1 MRKSEILTVAEDI
14 APPPALEQPLPEQ
27 PVLQQPGPLL
37 RVALLGPIVA
47 TGADGRDLLPR
58 GRKARALL
66 AVLALASPEPVRRER
81 ITALL
86 WSGRSAQ
93 QGRASLRQ
101 CVHELNNALGP
112 AAGLLAANRSLLGL
126 RGAALVIIPDH
137 STHPMRLVEDL
148 TGIDPAFDQFLTAR
162 RHAALHAATVRA
174 EAVLHAHTDPPARL
188 NAARALLAL
197 DPTHEGGWRAAMQAH
212 ADQGARAEA
221 LATYESCV
229 SALAGAHGMVPSSDT
244 VALATALR
252 RNDPPG
258 PASLAA
264 NGQAADAMTL
274 NKPAPIRPARQREG
288 VRLGVMPLR
297 ALSSGAG
304 DDLAGLS
311 LGLADEITTALA
323 RFRWLFLIA
332 SPSVAAVASAVAADA
347 GAGWRALDLDF
358 LLEGT
363 IQRATAQ
370 RATAQQGAGQQGIAR
385 IRVSLRMLDL
395 RGGAH
400 LPLGAPAGNGAAVGG
415 IPVGEVVWSGRFD
428 RDADD
433 LLTLQDEIAAEAV
446 AQIDPELMQHE
457 SRRAGLR
464 PASSATAYDLVLR
477 AIPALYQ
484 LEESTFVAAGQALER
499 AVLLDPSYAAAH
511 AWLAYWHIFLVGQG
525 WTAAADPP
533 LARDAAM
540 ARAGELAERA
550 VRLDRADARALTIAG
565 HVRAFLHRDAK
576 GAMELH
582 ERALALN
589 PNLPLA
595 WAFSGLALSYQGEH
609 AAAIGRIEQARRLSP
624 FDPNG
629 FYFDTSLMVPHLML
643 GRFTQVV
650 ELGRQAVA
658 LHPTLSSTFKI
669 LLSALGHLGEQDE
682 AARMRERLYR
692 LEPGYSLTQAA
703 ARSTF
708 HRAVDNALFLDGLRM
723 AGLPA

>member
-1 MRKSEILTVAEDI
+1 M
-14 APPPALEQPLPEQ
+14 
-27 PVLQQPGPLL
+27 L
-37 RVALLGPIVA
+37 RVALLGPVCA
-47 TGADGRDLLPR
+47 TGTDGQDLLPR

-66 AVLALASPEPVRRER
+66 AVLALASPDPVRRER

-86 WSGRSAQ
+86 WSGRSED

-101 CVHELNNALGP
+101 CLHELNNALGP
-112 AAGLLAANRSLLGL
+112 AAGLLAADRSLLGL
-126 RGAALVIIPDH
+126 RGTGLEIIQDH
-137 STHPMRLVEDL
+137 ATHPMRLAEDL
-148 TGIDPAFDQFLTAR
+148 TGIDPAFDHFLSER
-162 RHAALHAATVRA
+162 RHERLHVATARA
-174 EAVLHAHTDPPARL
+174 EAVLHAHTVPEARL
-188 NAARALLAL
+188 HAASALLTL
-197 DPTHEGGWRAAMQAH
+197 DPAHEGAWRAAMQAH

-221 LATYESCV
+221 LATFDRCV
-229 SALAGAHGMVPSSDT
+229 AALAGAHGMAPSAET

-252 RNDPPG
+252 RNELPHSASRGSASMGSASQG
-258 PASLAA
+258 PAA
-264 NGQAADAMTL
+264 
-274 NKPAPIRPARQREG
+274 PAPSAPARPLRHREG
-288 VRLGVMPLR
+288 VRLGVTPLR
-297 ALSSGAG
+297 ALSNVAG

-332 SPSVAAVASAVAADA
+332 SPSVAAVAGAVAADA
-347 GAGWRALDLDF
+347 SAGWRALDLDF

-363 IQRATAQ
+363 IQRATAH
-370 RATAQQGAGQQGIAR
+370 QGAVR
-385 IRVSLRMLDL
+385 LRVSLRMLDL

-400 LPLGAPAGNGAAVGG
+400 LDLGGSPMPGGG

-457 SRRAGLR
+457 SRRAGMR

-484 LEESTFVAAGQALER
+484 LEEGAFVAAGRALER
-499 AVLLDPSYAAAH
+499 AVLLDPAYGAAH

-525 WTAAADPP
+525 WTASADPP
-533 LARDAAM
+533 MTRAAAM

-550 VRLDRADARALTIAG
+550 VRLDPADARALTIAG

-582 ERALALN
+582 DRALALN

-609 AAAIGRIEQARRLSP
+609 EAAIARIEQARRLSP

-629 FYFDTSLMVPHLML
+629 FYFDASLMVPHLLL
-643 GRFTQVV
+643 GRFAQVV
-650 ELGRQAVA
+650 ELGRRAVA
-658 LHPTLSSTFKI
+658 LHPSLSSTFKI

-682 AARMRERLYR
+682 AARMRARLYQ

-708 HRAVDNALFLDGLRM
+708 HRAADNALFLDGLRM
-723 AGLPA
+723 AGLPL

>member
-1 MRKSEILTVAEDI
+1 M
-14 APPPALEQPLPEQ
+14 
-27 PVLQQPGPLL
+27 L
-37 RVALLGPIVA
+37 RVALLGPVCA
-47 TGADGRDLLPR
+47 TGTDGQDLLPR

-66 AVLALASPEPVRRER
+66 AVLALASPDPVRRER

-86 WSGRSAQ
+86 WSGRSED

-101 CVHELNNALGP
+101 CLHELNNALGP
-112 AAGLLAANRSLLGL
+112 AAGLLAADRSLLGL
-126 RGAALVIIPDH
+126 RGTGLEIIQDH
-137 STHPMRLVEDL
+137 ATHPMRLAEDL
-148 TGIDPAFDQFLTAR
+148 TGIDPAFDHFLSER
-162 RHAALHAATVRA
+162 RHERLHVATARA
-174 EAVLHAHTDPPARL
+174 EAVLHAHTVPEARL
-188 NAARALLAL
+188 HAASALLTL
-197 DPTHEGGWRAAMQAH
+197 DPAHEGAWRAAMQAH

-221 LATYESCV
+221 LATFDRCV
-229 SALAGAHGMVPSSDT
+229 AALAGAHGMAPSAET

-252 RNDPPG
+252 RNELPHSASRGSASMGSASQG
-258 PASLAA
+258 PAA
-264 NGQAADAMTL
+264 
-274 NKPAPIRPARQREG
+274 PAPSAPARPLRHREG
-288 VRLGVMPLR
+288 VRLGVTPLR
-297 ALSSGAG
+297 ALSNVAG

-332 SPSVAAVASAVAADA
+332 SPSVAAVAGAVAADA
-347 GAGWRALDLDF
+347 SAGWRALDLDF

-363 IQRATAQ
+363 IQRATAH
-370 RATAQQGAGQQGIAR
+370 QGAVR
-385 IRVSLRMLDL
+385 LRVSLRMLDL

-400 LPLGAPAGNGAAVGG
+400 LDLGGSAMPGGG

-457 SRRAGLR
+457 SRRAGMR

-484 LEESTFVAAGQALER
+484 LEEGAFVAAGRALER
-499 AVLLDPSYAAAH
+499 AVLLDPAYGAAH

-525 WTAAADPP
+525 WTASADPP
-533 LARDAAM
+533 MTRAAAM

-550 VRLDRADARALTIAG
+550 VRLDPADARALTIAG
-565 HVRAFLHRDAK
+565 HIRAFLHRDAK

-582 ERALALN
+582 DRALALN

-609 AAAIGRIEQARRLSP
+609 EAAIARIEQARRLSP

-629 FYFDTSLMVPHLML
+629 FYFDASLMVPHLLL
-643 GRFTQVV
+643 GRFAQVV
-650 ELGRQAVA
+650 ELGRRAVA
-658 LHPTLSSTFKI
+658 LHPSLSSTFKI

-682 AARMRERLYR
+682 AARMRARLYQ

-708 HRAVDNALFLDGLRM
+708 HRAADNALFLDGLRM
-723 AGLPA
+723 AGLPL